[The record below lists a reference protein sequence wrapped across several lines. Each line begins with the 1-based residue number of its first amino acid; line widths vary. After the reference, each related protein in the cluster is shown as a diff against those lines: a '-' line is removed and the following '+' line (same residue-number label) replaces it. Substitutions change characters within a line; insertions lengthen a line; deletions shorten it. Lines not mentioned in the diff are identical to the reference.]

1 MQTNTTS
8 KTKTLGFIK
17 DNDIWYAD
25 LPQFLEQGLGTRENL
40 MMVDGADTFLDI
52 LSNHSKQVTLRIAP
66 KEFKGYQTSM
76 KKFKKGLNK
85 PLLDLVGHAPV
96 DYGAYYQVHEM
107 HNQPYDHQLW
117 LCPVTEYVFGNYP
130 DTIYAAVV

>member
-25 LPQFLEQGLGTRENL
+25 LPQFLEHGLGTRENL

-52 LSNHSKQVTLRIAP
+52 LSNHSKQVIKNLLSAIRYP
-66 KEFKGYQTSM
+66 PFFKE
-76 KKFKKGLNK
+76 
-85 PLLDLVGHAPV
+85 
-96 DYGAYYQVHEM
+96 E
-107 HNQPYDHQLW
+107 
-117 LCPVTEYVFGNYP
+117 
-130 DTIYAAVV
+130 